1 MRYSGIGGQA
11 VMEGVMMKN
20 GEKYAVAVRKP
31 NREIVVES
39 SLYCGIGKSKKLRN
53 MPVVRG
59 VFNFIESLALGLK
72 TMTFSASFFEEEETA
87 EKNKKKEEFLMGV
100 TAAASVVFAVAIF
113 ILLPYGVS
121 LLFQKAVSSPW
132 MISDRKSVV

>member
-1 MRYSGIGGQA
+1 
-11 VMEGVMMKN
+11 MEGVMMKN

-59 VFNFIESLALGLK
+59 VFNFI
-72 TMTFSASFFEEEETA
+72 
-87 EKNKKKEEFLMGV
+87 
-100 TAAASVVFAVAIF
+100 
-113 ILLPYGVS
+113 
-121 LLFQKAVSSPW
+121 
-132 MISDRKSVV
+132 D